1 MDNKNKDFEKDSI
14 DEILKDF
21 QAKKEERQESNYI
34 PKPVEPPK
42 ARIDFAKDE
51 SEEPKKS
58 NKKFN
63 KPDFSKIKLKKV
75 DLSPLKNDK
84 AKTVY
89 KYLIIIVLIIAV
101 FFAAVFGIGNA
112 IKSSKTAYIKKYEK
126 KYTDVSFPDGIEEK
140 YCDIYGKNPNTA
152 GYLKIDDIKLST
164 AVLKKSDNKGTP
176 YLEKSAKDA
185 RVDNFV
191 IYLNDD
197 SLEKYYSTADAY
209 NKSASGFIS
218 YSDLKTDYN
227 FKVIGAFYTNT
238 KASDDNG
245 YVFPYNVSEQMAPS
259 SALEFYTMLHY
270 RFLYDTGV
278 SPIRSDKLITISCPT
293 SFHKDFRF
301 VVVGVA
307 RDDDKKLKASSKN
320 LIRYPQVIC
329 DEKGIKNNF
338 AGAKKWYP
346 QIVLTY
352 EKDDTTST
360 KIVQYEK

>member
-1 MDNKNKDFEKDSI
+1 MDNKDFEKDSI

-21 QAKKEERQESNYI
+21 QAKKEEGKDSGYV

-42 ARIDFAKDE
+42 AHIDFAKSEDE
-51 SEEPKKS
+51 KAQ
-58 NKKFN
+58 
-63 KPDFSKIKLKKV
+63 KPDKKISKPQIKLEKI
-75 DLSPLKNDK
+75 DLSFLKSDK
-84 AKTVY
+84 AKAAY
-89 KYLIIIVLIIAV
+89 RYLIIIVLIIAV

-112 IKSSKTAYIKKYEK
+112 IKSSKTSYIKKYEK

-152 GYLKIDDIKLST
+152 GYLKIDDIKLSS
-164 AVLKKSDNKGTP
+164 AVLKKADSKGTP
-176 YLEKSAKDA
+176 YLEKTTKGA

-191 IYLNDD
+191 VYLNDD
-197 SLEKYYSTADAY
+197 SLEKYYSTVDAY

-245 YVFPYNVSEQMAPS
+245 YVFPYNVTEQMAPS

-293 SFHKDFRF
+293 SYHKNFRF

-307 RDDDKKLKASSKN
+307 RDDDKKLTASTKN

-329 DEKGIKNNF
+329 DEKGIRNNF
-338 AGAKKWYP
+338 VGADKWYP
-346 QIVLTY
+346 QIVLTAEKDNTTTTEIVEY
-352 EKDDTTST
+352 EK
-360 KIVQYEK
+360 

>member
-1 MDNKNKDFEKDSI
+1 MDNKDFEKDGI

-21 QAKKEERQESNYI
+21 QAKKEERKDSGYVL
-34 PKPVEPPK
+34 KPVEPPK
-42 ARIDFAKDE
+42 ARIDFAESKDE
-51 SEEPKKS
+51 KTQKPDEKI
-58 NKKFN
+58 N
-63 KPDFSKIKLKKV
+63 KPKIKLEKI
-75 DLSPLKNDK
+75 DLSSLKSDK
-84 AKTVY
+84 AKAAC
-89 KYLIIIVLIIAV
+89 KYLIIIVSIIAV

-112 IKSSKTAYIKKYEK
+112 IESSKTSYIKKYEK

-152 GYLKIDDIKLST
+152 GYLKIDDIKLSS
-164 AVLKKSDNKGTP
+164 AVLKKADGKGTP
-176 YLEKSAKDA
+176 YLEKATKGA

-191 IYLNDD
+191 VYLNDD

-245 YVFPYNVSEQMAPS
+245 YVFPYNVTEQMAPS

-307 RDDDKKLKASSKN
+307 RDDNKKLTASDKN

-329 DEKGIKNNF
+329 DEKGIRNNF
-338 AGAKKWYP
+338 AGADKWYP
-346 QIVLTY
+346 QIVLTA
-352 EKDDTTST
+352 EKDNTTST
-360 KIVQYEK
+360 KIVDTK